1 VPSGPLTPLLRLFPH
16 RVRRQLVLGVVAT
29 GCVSLLDLAA
39 IILIFPLLS
48 NVFTG
53 GTPGTGFLSGT
64 PLGSLDTRT
73 LVVAAMGSMILR
85 SMLSFAV
92 RYWWTMRLAEAE
104 VALSSRLFT
113 AYAYAPYSFHLGR
126 HSGELLAKAVAN
138 VNIVTNSGLNAVVI
152 GAGDAI
158 SALGIIG
165 ALVLASPGAAL
176 LVLAYLALI
185 GGGFWLFSRRF
196 IATQT
201 ARYTENVGRVYQRG
215 GTILLGIRELTVAGA
230 RDSAL
235 STMNDA
241 RLRMVRSQR
250 NMNLLSDVPRVLLE
264 VALYAAILV
273 GMLLVLVESGGKD
286 ALALLGIYVVAGL
299 RVVPGLGRMM
309 GSLNQFR
316 SGAHLALDLQVE
328 LDQVTSAAT
337 PAVPAGLVSVPE
349 RGRLRMT
356 GVAFRYADGQPV
368 LDEVDLDIPFGDY
381 VAIIGPSGSGK
392 STILNLILGLLTPTA
407 GSVTYGGVD
416 ISSADGAWLRHV
428 GYVPQDVFILD
439 DSLLANVALG
449 DPHPSEDRARAA
461 LRQAM
466 LLPYVESL
474 PEGLETRLHE
484 GGSRLSVGQRQR
496 VGLARAVYR
505 EPSVLILDEPTAALD
520 HRTEASIVEAITAL
534 KGSVTIITVAHR
546 LNTVR
551 GCDRVIELVDGRV
564 TAVDIATR

>member
-1 VPSGPLTPLLRLFPH
+1 MPSGPVTPLLRLFPH
-16 RVRRQLVLGVVAT
+16 RVRRQLVIGVVAT

-39 IILIFPLLS
+39 IVLIFPLLS

-53 GTPGTGFLSGT
+53 GSPGTGFLSGT
-64 PLGSLDTRT
+64 PLGRLDTRT

-85 SMLSFAV
+85 SVLSFVV

-104 VALSSRLFT
+104 VSLSSRLFT
-113 AYAYAPYSFHLGR
+113 AYAYAPYAFHLRR

-158 SALGIIG
+158 SSLGIIG
-165 ALVLASPGAAL
+165 ALVIASPGAAV

-201 ARYTENVGRVYQRG
+201 TRYTENVGRVYQRG

-235 STMNDA
+235 STMNDS

-286 ALALLGIYVVAGL
+286 ALALVGIYVVAGL
-299 RVVPGLGRMM
+299 RVLPGLGRMM

-316 SGAHLALDLQVE
+316 SGAHLAADLQLE
-328 LDQVTSAAT
+328 LDEVTSTAA
-337 PAVPAGLVSVPE
+337 PSPAGRVAVPE
-349 RGRLRMT
+349 RGRLRMS
-356 GVAFRYADGQPV
+356 GVAFRYADGEPV
-368 LDEVDLDIPFGDY
+368 LHDVALDIPFGDY
-381 VAIIGPSGSGK
+381 VGIIGPSGSGK
-392 STILNLILGLLTPTA
+392 STILNLILGLLTPTD

-416 ISSADGAWLRHV
+416 ISSGGGAWLRHV

-449 DPHPSEDRARAA
+449 DPHPSQDQARAA
-461 LRQAM
+461 LHQAM
-466 LLPYVESL
+466 LLTYVDSL
-474 PEGLETRLHE
+474 PEGLHTRLHE

-520 HRTEASIVEAITAL
+520 HRTEASIVEVITAL
-534 KGSVTIITVAHR
+534 RGSVTIITVAHR

-551 GCDRVIELVDGRV
+551 GCDRVIELVDGRL